1 MCGLWPCLQPQRLQV
16 PWRNCRTGC
25 CLHGPVGLTPCHV
38 HAQVHGNGPV
48 LDDEI
53 LADPEVQKAI
63 QEEGTVQRSLDITNE
78 DRAAFGR
85 VGGAV
90 ARLHGDSGFAGSLSF
105 DLQVGSTLPRVSSV
119 RTAAAIG
126 AFMRMAC
133 MQTYP

>member
-1 MCGLWPCLQPQRLQV
+1 M
-16 PWRNCRTGC
+16 
-25 CLHGPVGLTPCHV
+25 HV
-38 HAQVHGNGPV
+38 QVHGNGPV

-63 QEEGTVQRSLDITNE
+63 KEEGTLQRSLTITNE

-105 DLQVGSTLPRVSSV
+105 DLQVGSALHDASLERCRGMHIGCMHAWKVQGVVQTVARVLTAVV
-119 RTAAAIG
+119 RVTSCPFLFVG
-126 AFMRMAC
+126 CELVPGYVHMVHS
-133 MQTYP
+133 